1 MGFINTIKNLFRK
14 GGAVMGIVKS
24 LGNITD
30 DSRIATD
37 SSENSRIK
45 LANRYYAGSY
55 LYKAGDPAN
64 TVYYF
69 NSQNERR
76 SRRYFSINV
85 TQMVAKRIAS
95 ICLNSGFN
103 VSLDDNSSDS
113 INELAEWIDN
123 WLDESGVNRVLESKL
138 EQGIPNGGFA
148 ARPYVDNG
156 KVKVAWVRADQ
167 FFSLDSNTE
176 EISQAAIASQ
186 SIKTVGNKRYYYTLL
201 EFHQWIDNDT
211 YQITNELY
219 RSDSPKVVGEQVPLG
234 TDDMYTGIE
243 PTARFSNFKRPMF
256 VYFKCPG
263 QNNLAPESPLGVGF
277 VNNCRNIL
285 DAINI
290 THDAFIW
297 ETRMGRRK
305 VLVPPET
312 VRTRDNYGNA
322 DELHVSASF
331 DPDQDVYMGIEGL
344 GDGTGNPIVQVNPDI
359 RVEEYEK
366 TMQFFL
372 HELENVVG
380 LSSGTFTTDTKGG
393 ITTATQVVSENSMT
407 YQTRSSYL
415 NRITKFLVELIQSAV
430 QLAQTPELFDG
441 HKPLFEGIDVSDLN
455 INVHYDDGV
464 FVDKDQQ
471 AKQDMLAVQ
480 ANVMPA
486 KRFLMRNYGLSETDA
501 ETWLQEVQSEAPDS
515 PTDEGLDESHLFNGG
530 D

>member
-1 MGFINTIKNLFRK
+1 MGFINTVKSWFRK
-14 GGAVMGIVKS
+14 GGAAMGIVKS
-24 LGNITD
+24 LGSITD
-30 DSRIATD
+30 DDRIATD
-37 SSENSRIK
+37 SSENNRIK
-45 LANRYYAGSY
+45 LANRYYSGSY
-55 LYKAGDPAN
+55 LYKDGIPAN

-69 NSQNERR
+69 NSQNERK
-76 SRRYFSINV
+76 SRHYFSVNI

-103 VSLDDNSSDS
+103 ISLGDSDDDS
-113 INELAEWIDN
+113 INKLADWVTD

-156 KVKVAWVRADQ
+156 KIKVSWIRADQ

-186 SIKTVGNKRYYYTLL
+186 STKTVGKKRYYYTLL
-201 EFHQWIDNDT
+201 EFHQWLDSKN
-211 YQITNELY
+211 YQVTNELY
-219 RSDSPKVVGEQVPLG
+219 RSDSKDVVGEQVPLG
-234 TDDMYTGIE
+234 TDDMYNDLE
-243 PTARFSNFKRPMF
+243 SQAVFSNFKRPMF

-277 VNNCRNIL
+277 VNNCRNVL
-285 DAINI
+285 DAINM
-290 THDAFIW
+290 THDAFVW

-312 VRTRDNYGNA
+312 VRQRDNYSND

-344 GDGTGNPIVQVNPDI
+344 GESTGNPVVQINPDI
-359 RVEEYEK
+359 RVDDYEK
-366 TMQFFL
+366 TMEFFL
-372 HELENVVG
+372 HELENSVG
-380 LSSGTFTTDTKGG
+380 LSNGTFTTDSKGG
-393 ITTATQVVSENSMT
+393 VTTATQVVSENSMT

-415 NRITKFLVELIQSAV
+415 NRVTKFLVELIQSVV
-430 QLAQTPELFDG
+430 QLAETPELFDG
-441 HKPLFEGIDVSDLN
+441 HEPLFSGIDVSQLT

-480 ANVMPA
+480 ANIMPA
-486 KRFLMRNYGLSETDA
+486 KRFLMRNYGLSEADA
-501 ETWLQEVQSEAPDS
+501 EIWLNEVQSEAPEE
-515 PTDEGLDESHLFNGG
+515 PNGENPNESDIFNGG